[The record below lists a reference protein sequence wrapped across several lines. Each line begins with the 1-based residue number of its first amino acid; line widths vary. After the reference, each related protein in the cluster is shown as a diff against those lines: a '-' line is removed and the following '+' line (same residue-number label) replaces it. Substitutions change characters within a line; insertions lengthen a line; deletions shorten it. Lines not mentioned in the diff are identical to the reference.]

1 MGASDNVSRR
11 GFLRGAAGIGA
22 FGAAAFLAGCG
33 ESSSS
38 NNSSN
43 SNSSSDAG
51 KKYKVEM
58 VTDTGGVN
66 DQSFN
71 SSSWQGLQKL
81 QDEEGWDVS
90 YLESKQESDYAT
102 NLDKAVDD
110 EANLIWGIGFA
121 MADAVGNAAKA
132 NPDVQF
138 AIIDNVNPTG
148 GSNITGVT
156 FRAQESCFM
165 CGYIAARFSKSA
177 MVGFIGGIT
186 SDVIDQ
192 FEYGYRAGIDY
203 ANKEQGLNVQ
213 CEVQYADSFSD
224 SAKGKSIANK
234 MFSDGC
240 DVVIH
245 AAGGVGVGVIDAAK
259 DAGKYAIGA
268 DLDQGH
274 LAPENVLT
282 SALKKCNVAVDDV
295 SKRLLTGDLEGGS
308 SIDLGLSD
316 DAVGIPE
323 NHDIMGDEIYNA
335 AIEVGDKI
343 KSGDIVPLQIR
354 SSTTSTPPVC
364 SGIYESV
371 TAEHMRRPQVFQG
384 EGERKPSLF
393 IHGGGGQW
401 RSVLTMPYR
410 CTA

>member
-1 MGASDNVSRR
+1 MGASGNVSRR

-38 NNSSN
+38 NNASN

-156 FRAQESCFM
+156 FRAQEPCFM

-343 KSGDIVPLQIR
+343 KSGDIVPPANKEQ
-354 SSTTSTPPVC
+354 
-364 SGIYESV
+364 YDQY
-371 TAEHMRRPQVFQG
+371 TA
-384 EGERKPSLF
+384 SL
-393 IHGGGGQW
+393 
-401 RSVLTMPYR
+401 
-410 CTA
+410 